1 MSNIISWFFDVRL
14 LMNVVRLFIIFLP
27 NVSWFLSELFN
38 HVLLLCCGCEY
49 SCFLILLAWYACV
62 YNGNAMIFYPP
73 IVIYDQRPMNSLSS
87 PEVVI
92 RGIISVVTIVT
103 VYPGLYIISHGVD
116 VSDVMSFILGQNWF
130 NILVVYI
137 YYFAFSNSY

>member
-1 MSNIISWFFDVRL
+1 MDSS
-14 LMNVVRLFIIFLP
+14 
-27 NVSWFLSELFN
+27 
-38 HVLLLCCGCEY
+38 
-49 SCFLILLAWYACV
+49 
-62 YNGNAMIFYPP
+62 
-73 IVIYDQRPMNSLSS
+73 SS

-92 RGIISVVTIVT
+92 RGIISVVAIVT

-116 VSDVMSFILGQNWF
+116 VSDVLSFILGQNCF